1 MVDQITSLGEH
12 KIICFE
18 MVRMESASNQINRTD
33 QVLLDC
39 RVLWVM

>member
-12 KIICFE
+12 KIVGFE
-18 MVRMESASNQINRTD
+18 MVRMKSTSNQIDRTD

-39 RVLWVM
+39 CVLWVM